1 MVHPLRKSPNYF
13 LVLHCSMSNNH
24 HPTSSTTLPTNFSD
38 LFHFHVLPIL
48 MRHTMLN
55 VYSIAFLV
63 LTSDMRTIR
72 IHHEP
77 CFLCERDGFSA
88 DRACIQVNNS
98 IKAYSRICAHL
109 CALSVLITYFVIH
122 VACVNCQENQRCSLE
137 NPWQQNAHRGMKS
150 EISKLQSRHQKPNR
164 VAIAS

>member
-1 MVHPLRKSPNYF
+1 MTQSSMVHPLRKSPNYF

-48 MRHTMLN
+48 MRHTLLN

-122 VACVNCQENQRCSLE
+122 VACVQLPR
-137 NPWQQNAHRGMKS
+137 KS
-150 EISKLQSRHQKPNR
+150 TMLP
-164 VAIAS
+164 

>member
-1 MVHPLRKSPNYF
+1 
-13 LVLHCSMSNNH
+13 
-24 HPTSSTTLPTNFSD
+24 
-38 LFHFHVLPIL
+38 
-48 MRHTMLN
+48 MLN

-109 CALSVLITYFVIH
+109 RALSVLITYFVIH
-122 VACVNCQENQRCSLE
+122 VACVQLPR
-137 NPWQQNAHRGMKS
+137 KS
-150 EISKLQSRHQKPNR
+150 TMLP
-164 VAIAS
+164 